1 MHHTLTD
8 AELKEQS
15 TQQLVNLVYTDYG
28 KGDIEIQKVDKYK
41 GERPK
46 LGHVFYT
53 IKYVYKG
60 TGQIIY
66 DGAYEMNKRIEEKLI
81 ENDKLTDY
89 LLTKLIHTLRDGE
102 FTEKE
107 LAAIRAEYERRNK
120 TTFKQRI
127 ASWLRGIK

>member
-1 MHHTLTD
+1 
-8 AELKEQS
+8 
-15 TQQLVNLVYTDYG
+15 
-28 KGDIEIQKVDKYK
+28 
-41 GERPK
+41 
-46 LGHVFYT
+46 
-53 IKYVYKG
+53 
-60 TGQIIY
+60 
-66 DGAYEMNKRIEEKLI
+66 MNKRIEEKLI